1 MTEHQIVTAV
11 LLGVAA
17 AGLLYIAL
25 MSAVMLAMRRPAAP
39 RPKALPPVTILKP
52 VCGAEPQLY
61 ENLRSYCLQDY
72 PTFQIV
78 FGVRDAAD
86 PALAVVR
93 RLIEELPERDLSVV
107 VDSRV
112 IGRNYKVSNLANAVR
127 AARYDLIVMA
137 DSDTRVGAD
146 YLKAIAAAF
155 EGEGVGAA
163 TCLYRG
169 VVGPGRAS
177 ALGAV
182 YLNDWY
188 MPSVLLAT
196 TLGKLQPCF
205 GQTMAVRRDVLTK
218 IGGLEALKDHIAD
231 DYMLGELVNRA
242 GYRVAIAPT
251 LIDNVVCE
259 ADLRALFRH
268 ELRWARTLRTV
279 RPFSYPL
286 TLLTDALPLSL
297 IAFVASALS
306 AEAGMMFLA
315 AVVLR
320 LVQHSV
326 ARLRFGDGVPY
337 RPWLVPYRDM
347 ITFAVR
353 LGCFVGQGISWR
365 GHRFRLK
372 PSGQMIAVD

>member
-1 MTEHQIVTAV
+1 MTEHQITTAV
-11 LLGVAA
+11 LLGIAA
-17 AGLLYIAL
+17 AGLFYVAL
-25 MSAVMLAMRRPAAP
+25 SSVVMVLKRRSRAP
-39 RPKALPPVTILKP
+39 QPRLMPPITILKP
-52 VCGAEPQLY
+52 VCGAEPHLY
-61 ENLRSYCLQDY
+61 ENLRSYCTQNY
-72 PTFQIV
+72 PDFQIV
-78 FGVRDAAD
+78 FGARDAAD
-86 PALAVVR
+86 PALTVVR

-107 VDSRV
+107 VDGRA

-127 AARYDLIVMA
+127 AARHDLIVMA
-137 DSDTRVGAD
+137 DSDTRVGPD

-155 EGEGVGAA
+155 EAEGVGAV

-169 VVGPGRAS
+169 VAGEGRAS
-177 ALGAV
+177 TLGAI

-196 TLGKLQPCF
+196 TLGGLQPCF
-205 GQTMAVRRDVLTK
+205 GQTMAVRREVLSK
-218 IGGLEALKDHIAD
+218 IGGLESLKDHIAD

-251 LIDNVVCE
+251 LIDNIVCE

-279 RPFSYPL
+279 KPFSYPL

-297 IAFVASALS
+297 IAFVASGLA

-320 LVQHSV
+320 LAQHSA
-326 ARLRFGDGVPY
+326 ARLRFGKGVPY
-337 RPWLVPYRDM
+337 RPWLVPFRDM

-365 GHRFRLK
+365 GHRFTLK